1 MRTLRQVLKSQKSDA
16 LVLAR
21 EFTGLL
27 IPPVPGVPIEAED
40 MVIVQTVLERTAVVY
55 QPGHVDDK
63 HLVRLERIFVPEEAI
78 RWVPRNPRELQQ
90 LRARQLGQVRGRL
103 RKGRKPVAI

>member
-1 MRTLRQVLKSQKSDA
+1 MRTLRAVLDSQKSDA

-21 EFTGLL
+21 EFTAVALG
-27 IPPVPGVPIEAED
+27 ITVTVHA
-40 MVIVQTVLERTAVVY
+40 VLERTAVVY
-55 QPGHVDDK
+55 QTGHVDEK
-63 HLVRLERIFVPEEAI
+63 RLVKLEAVLVPEASI

-103 RKGRKPVAI
+103 RKGRVPA